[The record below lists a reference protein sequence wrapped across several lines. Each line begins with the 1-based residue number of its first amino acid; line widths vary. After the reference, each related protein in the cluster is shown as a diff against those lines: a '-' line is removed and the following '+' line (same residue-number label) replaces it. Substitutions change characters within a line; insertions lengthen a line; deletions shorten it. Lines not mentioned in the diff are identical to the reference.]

1 MAHSLPWILWR
12 VVSKYLGA
20 VRSVIGWAASLSCLG
35 LLIAGPGHAT
45 RFARA
50 EDPRSSASS
59 REFTAQR
66 QVASPAPVLTP
77 TPASASDLPVIES
90 SSPYSAAV
98 GSGPSLRVTG
108 RSLDQVSRV
117 RLLPSAAES
126 EAYEVY
132 FYYSSPEEL
141 GVFVYD
147 GVPEGRYALELCT
160 AAGSCATQAD
170 ALMLYDAGVVIGYV
184 WPGSASEGQA
194 ADVYIYGRG
203 LKPGVTVTI
212 GGLPVSEIQ
221 VYNTYVMYV
230 RSPAELSIGQYD
242 VTASLSDVSS
252 TMIGAFSVVDGG
264 DISPTPEPEVTPVP
278 TPDAGLLPT
287 PAPGPVR
294 IVELAPSEG
303 SARTG
308 LWAVVRGSNLDRVTS
323 AQLLGSSAGDESY
336 EAYISP
342 AYSGNQ
348 INSEELWVFV
358 PDSVPAGTYALRL
371 CAGDGECALQAD
383 ALVLYQDSA
392 VAPEPVIIEPFMTYS
407 AAVGSMPWLWMG
419 GKNLNLVS
427 RARLLSSSAEAQA
440 YDVHLYQVSEWL
452 GVAVHQSVPAG
463 QYALELCTA
472 SGQCVTQADAL
483 TLYDVSMS
491 ISYVWPGKVGEDQS
505 PDVYIYGQGLTS
517 AVTVTIGGLPVSDIN
532 VYNSAV
538 MSVRTPA
545 GLPIGQYDV
554 MATLSDTSS
563 TMIGAFSVVGQLVEY
578 VSPNRQVVSTSAEA
592 YLYGYGFKEG
602 VSVTIGGLPVADLR
616 VYDSNNLYVRT
627 SADLPVGVHD
637 VEVRFAETTTVL
649 PAAYTVIEEQ
659 SSDWFAQAETFWTS
673 PAAIR
678 RGDPVDIGLI
688 VYRQGGDEPRQAR
701 VSFYQLVDDVPQL
714 IGVVS
719 TMLLAPGPLWHSI
732 EGVDTSWVADSPD
745 AEVTLMAVI
754 ETDGLN
760 DDINPANNI
769 VTRTITLL
777 PSMPDQAAPHVSSV
791 EINDGAVETSDSLVT
806 VEVGVTNTASM
817 MYLVEREFNAAAGL
831 WTPVQTTGWIGY
843 QSSYP
848 MVLMGSSGL
857 RYVQAW
863 VSDEMGNISS
873 NSGMAGINYN
883 AAPEEI
889 LSGQVRMFRYPLAA
903 GQTATITLETRDGD
917 ADLYVWNPDGSSAAR
932 SVADLSAVDQVVVA
946 AAENSE
952 YQVEVYGYE
961 TSTYRLSVE
970 YGVGASRAAPVR
982 AATTTKLLRDAPVVQ
997 PGSQPAA
1004 MMAMP
1009 NAPISGMLPQP
1020 ISSMLPQ
1027 PSEATPTPTPGSYK
1041 IYVPVL
1047 VQP

>member
-1 MAHSLPWILWR
+1 MSRRIRAAHRYVIAALLLM
-12 VVSKYLGA
+12 VGMLGA
-20 VRSVIGWAASLSCLG
+20 VGSSRAQSIFPPPPTPDVG
-35 LLIAGPGHAT
+35 LL
-45 RFARA
+45 
-50 EDPRSSASS
+50 
-59 REFTAQR
+59 
-66 QVASPAPVLTP
+66 P
-77 TPASASDLPVIES
+77 TPNVDPLPTPVPTTELPVIES
-90 SSPYSAAV
+90 STPDSAAV

-108 RSLDQVSRV
+108 KNLDQVSRV

-170 ALMLYDAGVVIGYV
+170 ALLLYDGGVTIGYV

-221 VYNTYVMYV
+221 VYNTSVMYV

-278 TPDAGLLPT
+278 TPDVGLLPT

-294 IVELAPSEG
+294 IMELAPSEG
-303 SARTG
+303 SVRTG

-323 AQLLGSSAGDESY
+323 AQLLGASAGDEAY
-336 EAYISP
+336 EVYISP

-358 PDSVPAGTYALRL
+358 PNSVPAGTYALRL

-392 VAPEPVIIEPFMTYS
+392 VAPEPVIIEPFPTYS
-407 AAVGSMPWLWMG
+407 AAAGSMPWLWMG

-440 YDVHLYQVSEWL
+440 YDVYFYTVSWERLEWL
-452 GVAVHQSVPAG
+452 GVAVHESVPAG

-491 ISYVWPGKVGEDQS
+491 ISYVWPGKVGEGQS
-505 PDVYIYGQGLTS
+505 ADVYIYGQGLTS

-532 VYNSAV
+532 VYNSSV

-637 VEVRFAETTTVL
+637 VEVRFAETATVL

-714 IGVVS
+714 IDVVS
-719 TMLLAPGPLWHSI
+719 TTEPLAPGPLWHSI
-732 EGVDTSWVADSPD
+732 GGVATSWVADSPD

-903 GQTATITLETRDGD
+903 GQTATITLETLDGD

-970 YGVGASRAAPVR
+970 YGVGASRAARVR

-1009 NAPISGMLPQP
+1009 NVP

-1027 PSEATPTPTPGSYK
+1027 PSAATPTPGSYK

>member
-1 MAHSLPWILWR
+1 
-12 VVSKYLGA
+12 
-20 VRSVIGWAASLSCLG
+20 
-35 LLIAGPGHAT
+35 
-45 RFARA
+45 
-50 EDPRSSASS
+50 
-59 REFTAQR
+59 
-66 QVASPAPVLTP
+66 
-77 TPASASDLPVIES
+77 
-90 SSPYSAAV
+90 
-98 GSGPSLRVTG
+98 
-108 RSLDQVSRV
+108 
-117 RLLPSAAES
+117 
-126 EAYEVY
+126 
-132 FYYSSPEEL
+132 
-141 GVFVYD
+141 
-147 GVPEGRYALELCT
+147 
-160 AAGSCATQAD
+160 
-170 ALMLYDAGVVIGYV
+170 
-184 WPGSASEGQA
+184 
-194 ADVYIYGRG
+194 
-203 LKPGVTVTI
+203 
-212 GGLPVSEIQ
+212 
-221 VYNTYVMYV
+221 
-230 RSPAELSIGQYD
+230 
-242 VTASLSDVSS
+242 
-252 TMIGAFSVVDGG
+252 
-264 DISPTPEPEVTPVP
+264 
-278 TPDAGLLPT
+278 
-287 PAPGPVR
+287 
-294 IVELAPSEG
+294 
-303 SARTG
+303 
-308 LWAVVRGSNLDRVTS
+308 
-323 AQLLGSSAGDESY
+323 
-336 EAYISP
+336 
-342 AYSGNQ
+342 
-348 INSEELWVFV
+348 
-358 PDSVPAGTYALRL
+358 
-371 CAGDGECALQAD
+371 
-383 ALVLYQDSA
+383 
-392 VAPEPVIIEPFMTYS
+392 
-407 AAVGSMPWLWMG
+407 MPWLWMG

>member
-1 MAHSLPWILWR
+1 MSR
-12 VVSKYLGA
+12 YLGA

-440 YDVHLYQVSEWL
+440 YDVHFYQVSEWL
-452 GVAVHQSVPAG
+452 GVAVHESVPAG

>member
-1 MAHSLPWILWR
+1 MSR
-12 VVSKYLGA
+12 YLGA

-889 LSGQVRMFRYPLAA
+889 LSGQVRMVRYPLAA